1 MTTVELADVE
11 VRDRIRTDLH
21 RTLFVEAGAGSGKT
35 TVLVDRIVA
44 LVRSGVP
51 LRHIAAVTFTEKA
64 AAELR
69 DRVRV
74 KLEEHGES
82 EALDELDGAAIG
94 TLHSFARRV
103 LSEHPIEAGVP
114 PLIEVLDDV
123 GSRVAFDRRWS
134 ELQTALLQDPGVA
147 PALRLGFAVGLRLE
161 NLRTLAQQLDANTDL
176 VAERLADLQPP
187 AAVVI
192 DVDRVREIAR
202 ELDTR
207 VTDCRDEND
216 KLLARVREAVA
227 WADSMAGADDAELL
241 ELLAA
246 PPGKVGNVGRSGNW
260 TCPIADIRLL
270 VTELRDTAEAVLS
283 TAVDQVLRT
292 VLVRI
297 AQAVLADAE
306 QRAADGRLQFHDL
319 LVLARRLVRGNADVR
334 AVLAGRYRRLLLDE
348 SQDTDPIQM
357 ELATRIAGGAAADG
371 ADWRTIAVPE
381 GSLFFVGDAKQ
392 SIYRFRRA
400 DIETYL
406 DARAVLGEPLQLV
419 TNFRADGELLAWVNA
434 VFGRLITPIPGAQPE
449 YVPLAPDPGRAVPPE
464 GAGPAVVVLGERQH
478 DGSPRADEIREREA
492 HDIAGLIG
500 HAVRSGWLAGDRPL
514 RLADVTILVPA
525 RTSIAGLERALDA
538 AGLPYRT
545 EASTFVYSA
554 TEVRELMLCARAVDD
569 PTDELAVVATLR
581 APMFGCS
588 DVDLWRWKAARGS
601 WNPFGRPVADGV
613 VADGLAQLRDWARS
627 RSRRSPSELLED
639 ILEHRR
645 VLEAAVDSPRYRETW
660 RRLRFVVDQAR
671 AWSEAER
678 GSLREYLRWAAG
690 QADDA
695 ARVTE
700 TVLPET
706 DTDAVRITTIHA
718 SKGLEFPFVIVAGLS
733 SSGATWR
740 PAVLWP
746 SGGGCEVKL
755 GKTLVTRG
763 YADADVREQALED
776 AEDLRLLYVACT
788 RAQHHLAVSLHRGPR
803 GCPAAT
809 LAAAC
814 ADVDGARWSAPE
826 SAEPVVPRPAGA
838 PVPVPPWPEWAAAR
852 ERALANG
859 RRREAESATDIAHGR
874 ATSPLPPF
882 AVEGLAKQARDL
894 ELPPWAKGRYGTA
907 IGRAVHAV
915 LQTVDLATGD
925 GVAEVAAAQAL
936 AEGVAD
942 ATEGIAA
949 AARAALVSETV
960 RRAAESPHWR
970 EIYVGTEIGGTVVE
984 GYVDLLYRDRET
996 GGLVLVDYKT
1006 DAATSG
1012 AAVAA
1017 YATQLAVYARAL
1029 ADACG
1034 EPVTRAVLLFLR
1046 PAGAVEHPVA
1056 L

>member
-1 MTTVELADVE
+1 MTALADAD
-11 VRDRIRTDLH
+11 VRERIRTDLGS
-21 RTLFVEAGAGSGKT
+21 TLFVEAGAGSGKT
-35 TVLVDRIVA
+35 TVLVERIVA

-74 KLEEHGES
+74 KLEEDGAS

-103 LSEHPIEAGVP
+103 LSEHPIEAGIP

-134 ELQTALLQDPGVA
+134 ELQTALLQDPVVA
-147 PALRLGFAVGLRLE
+147 PALRLGFAAGLRLDH
-161 NLRTLAQQLDANTDL
+161 LRTLAQQLDANTDL
-176 VAERLADLQPP
+176 VAERLADARPP
-187 AAVVI
+187 AAVLV
-192 DVDRVREIAR
+192 DVDRVRAIVREVAAR
-202 ELDTR
+202 AG
-207 VTDCRDEND
+207 DCRGDGD
-216 KLLARVREAVA
+216 KLLARVRDAVA
-227 WADSMAGADDAELL
+227 WADSMTGADDAELL

-246 PPGKVGNVGRSGNW
+246 PPGKAGNVGRAGNW
-260 TCPIADIRLL
+260 TCPIGEIRAL
-270 VTELRDTAEAVLS
+270 VAELRAAAETALGAAVE
-283 TAVDQVLRT
+283 QVLRT
-292 VLVRI
+292 VLARI

-319 LVLARRLVRGNADVR
+319 LVLARRLVRGNAEVR
-334 AVLAGRYRRLLLDE
+334 GVLAGRYQRLLLDE

-357 ELATRIAGGAAADG
+357 ELATRIAGGAAADVD
-371 ADWRTIAVPE
+371 DWRKIAVPE

-406 DARAVLGEPLQLV
+406 DARAVLGERLRLV
-419 TNFRADGELLAWVNA
+419 TNFRANRRLLAWVNA
-434 VFGRLITPIPGAQPE
+434 VFGLLITSIPGAQPD
-449 YVPLAPDPGRAVPPE
+449 YVPLAPDPGRAEPSAA
-464 GAGPAVVVLGERQH
+464 AGPAVVVLGEQH
-478 DGSPRADEIREREA
+478 DSLRADEVREREA
-492 HDIAGLIG
+492 HDIAGLIV

-525 RTSIAGLERALDA
+525 RTSIGGLERALDS
-538 AGLPYRT
+538 AGVPYRT
-545 EASTFVYSA
+545 EAATFVYSA
-554 TEVRELMLCARAVDD
+554 PEVRELMLCARAVDD
-569 PTDELAVVATLR
+569 PTDQLAVVSTLR

-588 DVDLWRWKAARGS
+588 DVDLWRWKAAGGS
-601 WNPFGRPVADGV
+601 WNPFAPPVSDGV
-613 VADGLAQLRDWARS
+613 VADGLAQLRNWARS

-639 ILEHRR
+639 VLDQRR

-678 GSLREYLRWAAG
+678 GSLREYLRWADG
-690 QADDA
+690 QADDS

-733 SSGATWR
+733 SSGATFR

-746 SGGGCEVKL
+746 SGGGCEIKPGAGL
-755 GKTLVTRG
+755 ATQG
-763 YADADVREQALED
+763 YGDADAREQLLED
-776 AEDLRLLYVACT
+776 AEDQRLLYVACT
-788 RAQHHLAVSLHRGPR
+788 RAQHHLAVSLHRRPR
-803 GCPAAT
+803 VCPAAT
-809 LAAAC
+809 LAAVC
-814 ADVDGARWSAPE
+814 DGAGGEWWCAPE
-826 SAEPVVPRPAGA
+826 TVEPLVRRTAGT
-838 PVPVPPWPEWAAAR
+838 PVPLPSWPEWAAAR
-852 ERALANG
+852 ELALANG

-915 LQTVDLATGD
+915 LQTVDLTAGS
-925 GVAEVAAAQAL
+925 AVAALSQVADAQAL

-942 ATEGIAA
+942 AADEIAA
-949 AARAALVSETV
+949 AARAALATPTV
-960 RRAAESPHWR
+960 RDAARSRHWR
-970 EIYVGTEIGGTVVE
+970 EIYVGTVVDGTVVE
-984 GYVDLLYRDRET
+984 GYVDLLYRDPGT

-1006 DAATSG
+1006 DAATS
-1012 AAVAA
+1012 AEAVAA
-1017 YATQLAVYARAL
+1017 YATQLAVYARAI
-1029 ADACG
+1029 ADAAG

-1046 PAGAVEHPVA
+1046 PGGAVEHPVA